1 MKEAIANILL
11 SAAKLPGYRIH
22 PYETYARLKIFG
34 VNNINHPKDLFD
46 ADVKML
52 TKAARAFAET
62 HCRKLAAIGFGTG
75 LPGGPAGVAAGVTI
89 ELEEYLRRV
98 FLLSQEIGHVYGII
112 PMPFVDTV
120 NENTSE
126 YYADVQAEILKAILI
141 GMGIGGITMTV
152 SEIAKLVAAK
162 EAKEIAVKKISN
174 KIITELAK
182 QIAKKLGVRLTQG
195 QMSRRALR
203 IIPVLGGG
211 VNAVFCYTGM
221 KVIGNRMIDTFEKE
235 HKSVRRTVRKYW
247 KDK

>member
-22 PYETYARLKIFG
+22 PCETYARLKIFG
-34 VNNINHPKDLFD
+34 VDEINHPKDLFD

-89 ELEEYLRRV
+89 DLEEYLRRV
-98 FLLSQEIGHVYGII
+98 FLIFQEIGHVYGII

-126 YYADVQAEILKAILI
+126 YYADVQ
-141 GMGIGGITMTV
+141 
-152 SEIAKLVAAK
+152 
-162 EAKEIAVKKISN
+162 
-174 KIITELAK
+174 
-182 QIAKKLGVRLTQG
+182 
-195 QMSRRALR
+195 SRN
-203 IIPVLGGG
+203 IESYFDWVG
-211 VNAVFCYTGM
+211 
-221 KVIGNRMIDTFEKE
+221 
-235 HKSVRRTVRKYW
+235 YW
-247 KDK
+247 WNHNDG